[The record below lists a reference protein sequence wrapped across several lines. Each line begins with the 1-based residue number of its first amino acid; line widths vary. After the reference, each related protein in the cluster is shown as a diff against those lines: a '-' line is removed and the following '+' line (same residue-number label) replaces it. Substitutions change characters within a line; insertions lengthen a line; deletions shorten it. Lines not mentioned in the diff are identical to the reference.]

1 MRIALDVMGGD
12 HGPGPVVAGAVA
24 AIAATDMTQHLYVTL
39 VGDRDQVEPLL
50 KDVPADV
57 RERINVH
64 HASQVLT
71 MEDHPL
77 MGLRK
82 KPDCSVLRAWQL
94 MAEKKADAIVSPGN
108 TGAVVAAGLRLKK
121 FLKHVRRPGIAT
133 VMPTMKGPSVMIDV
147 GANAAPKATH
157 LFQYGVMGAIYAKH
171 ICNKPTPTIG
181 LMNIGAESA
190 KGNDLAKE
198 TYEMFKAS
206 HLAERFI
213 GNIEGRDIHRGA
225 ADVIVCDGFVGNV
238 ILKVCEGLFEFVMKM
253 TGQALQTTLDTE
265 KDKGMMA
272 LKGLVDKYDYAAFGG
287 APLLG
292 VDGICIICHG
302 SSGERAIKNAL
313 LLAAKESETSLNKL
327 IVQELEADPALA
339 AAAARETED

>member
-12 HGPGPVVAGAVA
+12 HGPAPVVAGALAAVVA
-24 AIAATDMTQHLYVTL
+24 LPQLFLTL
-39 VGDRDQVEPLL
+39 VGDRAQVEPLL
-50 KDVPADV
+50 KDLGEE
-57 RERINVH
+57 ERPRVDCY

-77 MGLRK
+77 LGLRK
-82 KPDCSVLRAWQL
+82 KPDCSILRAWQL
-94 MAEKKADAIVSPGN
+94 LAERKADAIVSPGN

-133 VMPTMKGPSVMIDV
+133 VMPTLKGPSVMIDV

-157 LFQYGVMGAIYAKH
+157 LFQYGVMGSIYAKH
-171 ICNKPTPTIG
+171 ICNKPAPTVG
-181 LMNIGAESA
+181 LMNIGSESA
-190 KGNDLAKE
+190 KGHDLAKE
-198 TYEMFKAS
+198 TYELFKSS
-206 HLAERFI
+206 HLAERFV

-225 ADVIVCDGFVGNV
+225 ADVVVCDGFVGNV

-253 TGQALQTTLDTE
+253 TGQALMTSLDTE
-265 KDKGMMA
+265 KDKAMLA
-272 LKGLVDKYDYAAFGG
+272 LKGLADKYDYAAFGG

-302 SSGERAIKNAL
+302 SSGERAIKNAM
-313 LLAAKESETSLNKL
+313 LLAAKEIESGLNKL

-339 AAAARETED
+339 AAAARDGED

>member
-12 HGPGPVVAGAVA
+12 HGPGPVVAGA
-24 AIAATDMTQHLYVTL
+24 IAALIAANQMEHLFITL
-39 VGDRDQVEPLL
+39 VGDQAVIEPLL
-50 KDVPADV
+50 TNVAPDI
-57 RERINVH
+57 RERIAIH

-82 KPDCSVLRAWQL
+82 KPDCSILRAWQL
-94 MAEKKADAIVSPGN
+94 MAEKKADALVSPGN

-133 VMPTMKGPSVMIDV
+133 VMPTLKGPSVMIDV

-171 ICNKPTPTIG
+171 ICNKPSPTIG
-181 LMNIGAESA
+181 LMNIGSESA
-190 KGNDLAKE
+190 KGHDLAKE
-198 TYEMFKAS
+198 TYELFKSS
-206 HLAERFI
+206 HLADRFI

-225 ADVIVCDGFVGNV
+225 ADVIVSDGFVGNV

-253 TGQALQTTLDTE
+253 TSRALQTTLDTE

-272 LKGLVDKYDYAAFGG
+272 LQGLIDKYDYAAVGG

-292 VDGICIICHG
+292 IEGICIICHG
-302 SSGERAIKNAL
+302 SSGDRAIKNAL
-313 LLAAKESETSLNKL
+313 GLAAKEINANLNQL
-327 IVQELEADPALA
+327 IVQELEADPALT

>member
-24 AIAATDMTQHLYVTL
+24 AVNLSQYMYLTL
-39 VGDRDQVEPLL
+39 VGDRAQIEPLL
-50 KDVPADV
+50 TDVHPDA
-57 RERINVH
+57 RSRIEVH

-77 MGLRK
+77 LGLRK

-94 MAEKKADAIVSPGN
+94 MAERKADAIVSPGN

-121 FLKHVRRPGIAT
+121 FLKYVRRPGIAT
-133 VMPTMKGPSVMIDV
+133 VMPTLKGPCVMIDV
-147 GANAAPKATH
+147 GANAAPKASH
-157 LFQYGVMGAIYAKH
+157 LFQYGVMGSIYSKH
-171 ICNKPTPTIG
+171 ICNKPQPKIG
-181 LMNIGAESA
+181 LMNIGSESA
-190 KGNDLAKE
+190 KGHDLAKE
-198 TYEMFKAS
+198 TYELFKAS
-206 HLAERFI
+206 HLAERFV

-225 ADVIVCDGFVGNV
+225 ADVVVCDGFVGNV
-238 ILKVCEGLFEFVMKM
+238 ILKVCEGVFEFIMKM
-253 TGQALQTTLDTE
+253 TAQAMMTSLDTE
-265 KDKGMMA
+265 KDKAKAA
-272 LKGLVDKYDYAAFGG
+272 LQGLVDKYDYAAVGG

-292 VDGICIICHG
+292 IDGICIICHG

-313 LLAAKESETSLNKL
+313 LLAAKEIEAGLNQL
-327 IVQELEADPALA
+327 IVQELEADPAIA

>member
-12 HGPGPVVAGAVA
+12 HGPAPVVAGALA
-24 AIAATDMTQHLYVTL
+24 AVTALPELYLTL
-39 VGDRDQVEPLL
+39 VGDRDQIEPRLKGLGEEERGRVE
-50 KDVPADV
+50 VY
-57 RERINVH
+57 

-77 MGLRK
+77 LGLRK
-82 KPDCSVLRAWQL
+82 KPDCSILRAWQL
-94 MAEKKADAIVSPGN
+94 LAERKADAIVSPGN

-133 VMPTMKGPSVMIDV
+133 VMPTLKGPSVMIDV

-157 LFQYGVMGAIYAKH
+157 LFQYGVMGAIYAKQ
-171 ICNKPTPTIG
+171 ICNKPAPTIG
-181 LMNIGAESA
+181 LMNIGSESA
-190 KGNDLAKE
+190 KGHDLAKE
-198 TYEMFKAS
+198 TYELFKSS
-206 HLAERFI
+206 HLAERFV

-225 ADVIVCDGFVGNV
+225 ADVVVCDGFVGNV
-238 ILKVCEGLFEFVMKM
+238 ILKVCEGLFEFVLKM
-253 TGQALQTTLDTE
+253 TGQALMTSLDVE
-265 KDKGMMA
+265 KEKGMLA
-272 LKGLVDKYDYAAFGG
+272 LKGLADKYDYAAFGG

-313 LLAAKESETSLNKL
+313 LLAAKEIEAGLNKL

>member
-12 HGPGPVVAGAVA
+12 HGPAPVVAGALEAVSA
-24 AIAATDMTQHLYVTL
+24 LPNLVLTI
-39 VGDRDQVEPLL
+39 VGDRALLEPLVQNL
-50 KDVPADV
+50 APEVAP
-57 RERINVH
+57 RINIH

-77 MGLRK
+77 LGLRK
-82 KPDCSVLRAWQL
+82 KPDCSILRTWQL
-94 MAEKKADAIVSPGN
+94 MAEHKVEAIVSPGN

-133 VMPTMKGPSVMIDV
+133 VMPTMKGPCVMIDV

-157 LFQYGVMGAIYAKH
+157 LFQYGVMGAIYAKK
-171 ICNKPTPTIG
+171 ICNKEQPTIG
-181 LMNIGAESA
+181 LMNIGSESA
-190 KGNDLAKE
+190 KGHDLAKE
-198 TYEMFKAS
+198 TYELFKAS
-206 HLAERFI
+206 HLADRFV

-225 ADVIVCDGFVGNV
+225 CDVVVCDGFVGNV
-238 ILKVCEGLFEFVMKM
+238 ILKVCEGLFEFVLKM
-253 TGQALQTTLDTE
+253 TGQALATTLNQE
-265 KDKGMMA
+265 KMLGLGAIKA
-272 LKGLVDKYDYAAFGG
+272 LGEKYDYAAVGG

-302 SSGERAIKNAL
+302 SSKERAIKNAL
-313 LLAAKESETSLNKL
+313 MLAAKEIDAGLNQH

-339 AAAARETED
+339 AAAASEADD